1 MQKSE
6 ISIEE
11 AWRKQEEFK
20 KYLKKKEWDLN
31 LKIKKNTLANINK
44 LLNGRNDAIRFL
56 DDFGSV
62 ILEAKRKVAEEKTER
77 YKISIRISWRIYRW
91 N

>member
-1 MQKSE
+1 M
-6 ISIEE
+6 
-11 AWRKQEEFK
+11 
-20 KYLKKKEWDLN
+20 DLN

-56 DDFGSV
+56 DDFGSM
-62 ILEAKRKVAEEKTER
+62 ILEAKRKVAEEKAER
-77 YKISIRISWRIYRW
+77 NKISIRISWRIYRQ